1 MGTGSFES
9 LIRHTGHAHDAC
21 IHNFVRIRHAEQ
33 FMLLQ
38 DMAMPTSGDVMP
50 VRNGIA
56 TYNAR
61 TRWCSHSLLLFVKP
75 IV

>member
-33 FMLLQ
+33 FMILQ